1 VSDRYADWVPVIPA
15 TGRVKETAKELLALA
30 GNPALVR
37 TDGNGLEFLVHP
49 AVADAYTTPSFT
61 PPRPRPRRGRAKKSE
76 D

>member
-1 VSDRYADWVPVIPA
+1 MSDRYADWVPVIPA
-15 TGRVKETAKELLALA
+15 RGRVKETARELLALA

-49 AVADAYTTPSFT
+49 AVADAYTAPS
-61 PPRPRPRRGRAKKSE
+61 PPPSRPRRGRAKKSE